1 MNRQY
6 FRGIYIRAVSALM
19 LLLLVFLAGIDY
31 FIINIERQ
39 YRLTEVR
46 TGLESELDEA
56 AAFMV
61 EPLLKFKFADIEQ
74 FIHLWS
80 SNHQDIIRF
89 KAITPQGL
97 IFTDFQRETDSV
109 SRLVLE
115 KKVVFEGRHLM
126 TLLMEK
132 DYSETEAG
140 LDQLRNFFLVASLI
154 ITLVFGVILWLIFR
168 SLAIRPLESEIS
180 RRRQAEE
187 ELQEINL
194 NLEEKVRAR
203 TNEVEKKNLELL
215 DEIRERTSA
224 EQNLSAE
231 KERLAITLRSIA
243 DGVITTDVNGDI
255 VLLNKVAE
263 ELTGWSQEEAAG
275 KNVSEVF
282 RVVGEK
288 GGENIKNPVDMALG
302 DGQTVSFDNS
312 TLISRD
318 GKEIAVA
325 DSGAP
330 IRDKESNIVGGV
342 LVFRDITEKL
352 RTDDELLKMRKLE
365 SVGILAG
372 GIAHDFNNLLMA
384 IMGNISLAGQLVT
397 PEDKIHRL
405 LGGAEKA
412 SLRAKNLTQQLLTLA
427 KGGEPIKETA
437 SIGQVIEE
445 SADFVLHG
453 GKSDYKLEM
462 PENLWLVD
470 IDRGQMGQVVQNLI
484 INARQAMPEGGT
496 IRVSCEN
503 LESTANE
510 YPDPLLPKQNEYV
523 KISVTDTGVGMPE
536 NVVDKIFDPYFSTK
550 KEGSGLGLAITHSII
565 KKHKGAITVN
575 SKPGEGATFNI
586 YLPVS
591 KEKRVVA
598 QSQSVAMAVPKNT
611 KILVMDD
618 DELVR
623 DIAGE
628 MLAHL
633 GCETVMAVDGE
644 EAIDLFKQARGKG
657 QPFDLVIMDMTI
669 PGGMGGREAV
679 TIVLQED
686 PAAKVVV
693 ASGYSTDPV
702 LANYQDYGFS
712 AAIAKP
718 FQIKE
723 LSRTIKSLLWSA

>member
-1 MNRQY
+1 M
-6 FRGIYIRAVSALM
+6 M